1 MLNRNFILFALTA
14 SMIIIGCKKPSTTPV
29 FDTSAQAVTDDA
41 LLEKYFKEHSITVTK
56 ASLGYYYHITDSL
69 RQPDSV
75 LQAKIGRT
83 AFLRYKGRLL
93 TNTVFDSNT
102 TSATAL
108 IFTVGSGKVIAG
120 LDSAIQH
127 FRKGETGTVYLP
139 SRLGYGNY
147 SQSVIPANSCL
158 IFEIN
163 KLNVE

>member
-1 MLNRNFILFALTA
+1 MLNFNFSLSLLIAFC
-14 SMIIIGCKKPSTTPV
+14 IISGCKKPATIPV
-29 FDTSAQAVTDDA
+29 FDTAAQAVTDDG
-41 LLEKYFKEHSITVTK
+41 LLTKYISDHSITATK
-56 ASLGYYYHITDSL
+56 SSLGYYYKVNNPQSDS
-69 RQPDSV
+69 